1 MIDAVSH
8 TNNYHGDF
16 GRTIVVGEPTAELHR
31 RSRVIEIA
39 WNAVMD
45 ILRPGVRYSQ
55 IRKVATDAADRSGL
69 GTFDF
74 RVTPHSVGL
83 QHTDEPMRFDSPV
96 PSKDDLVLEENMTIT
111 VDFPMVSPGWGSC
124 HLEDLVVITG
134 DGVEPLNDRGQN
146 VIVV

>member
-1 MIDAVSH
+1 M
-8 TNNYHGDF
+8 
-16 GRTIVVGEPTAELHR
+16 RPTDRGLAHR
-31 RSRVIEIA
+31 FPRH
-39 WNAVMD
+39 
-45 ILRPGVRYSQ
+45 
-55 IRKVATDAADRSGL
+55 ATQR
-69 GTFDF
+69 
-74 RVTPHSVGL
+74 RL